1 MRQTYMAKA
10 SEVERNWV
18 VLDAT
23 DIPLGRLAAVAASM
37 LRGKNKPTFTPNV
50 DTGDY
55 VIIVNAEKVKLTG
68 KKALD
73 KKYYRHSGYPGGI
86 KETTAG
92 KLREE
97 KPERLIETAIR
108 GMLPKSRLGR
118 KQFTHLHVYAGN
130 DHKHQAQQPQ
140 VVDLE
145 KLI

>member
-118 KQFTHLHVYAGN
+118 KQFTHLHVYAG
-130 DHKHQAQQPQ
+130 
-140 VVDLE
+140 LS
-145 KLI
+145 LIHI

>member
-37 LRGKNKPTFTPNV
+37 LRGKSKPTFTPNV

>member
-73 KKYYRHSGYPGGI
+73 KKYYHHSGYPGGI

>member
-97 KPERLIETAIR
+97 KPERLMETAIR

>member
-130 DHKHQAQQPQ
+130 DHKHHCLLYTSPSPR
-140 VVDLE
+140 DS
-145 KLI
+145 

>member
-68 KKALD
+68 KKSA
-73 KKYYRHSGYPGGI
+73 R
-86 KETTAG
+86 
-92 KLREE
+92 
-97 KPERLIETAIR
+97 
-108 GMLPKSRLGR
+108 
-118 KQFTHLHVYAGN
+118 
-130 DHKHQAQQPQ
+130 
-140 VVDLE
+140 
-145 KLI
+145 

>member
-68 KKALD
+68 IVCPTI
-73 KKYYRHSGYPGGI
+73 GPGNQLCYATIVEVNGG
-86 KETTAG
+86 KETC
-92 KLREE
+92 
-97 KPERLIETAIR
+97 
-108 GMLPKSRLGR
+108 
-118 KQFTHLHVYAGN
+118 V
-130 DHKHQAQQPQ
+130 
-140 VVDLE
+140 
-145 KLI
+145 KLIWQKLVKLNVTGLF

>member
-108 GMLPKSRLGR
+108 GMLPKSCLGR